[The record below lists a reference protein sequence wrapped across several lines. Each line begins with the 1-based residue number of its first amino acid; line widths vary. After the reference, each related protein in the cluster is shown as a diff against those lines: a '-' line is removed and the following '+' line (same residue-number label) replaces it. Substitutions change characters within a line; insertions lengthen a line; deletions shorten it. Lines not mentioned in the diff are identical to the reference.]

1 MKKEYKFQF
10 LLFVLML
17 ILISLVSSK
26 IYFRLDTT
34 KEKNYTLSNYT
45 KELLTNLE
53 SSVKV
58 TWFKSSNVDNFFPS
72 LKY

>member
-34 KEKNYTLSNYT
+34 KKLHPVKLYQRIID
-45 KELLTNLE
+45 E
-53 SSVKV
+53 S
-58 TWFKSSNVDNFFPS
+58 
-72 LKY
+72 

>member
-72 LKY
+72 